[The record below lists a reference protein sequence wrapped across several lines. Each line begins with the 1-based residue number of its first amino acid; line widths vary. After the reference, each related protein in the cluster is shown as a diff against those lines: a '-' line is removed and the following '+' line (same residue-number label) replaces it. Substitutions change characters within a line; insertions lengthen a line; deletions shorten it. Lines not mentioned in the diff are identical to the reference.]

1 MSEDIHEKLDELE
14 KEIEKAKEE
23 KSKLTGMLETLLE
36 QMEERF
42 GISSVKEATDLL
54 NEIKEKMGNLD
65 KQLNEKYDKL
75 KESFE
80 W

>member
-1 MSEDIHEKLDELE
+1 MSEDIHKKLDELE

>member
-65 KQLNEKYDKL
+65 TQLNEKYDKL

>member
-1 MSEDIHEKLDELE
+1 MSEDIHKKLDELE

-65 KQLNEKYDKL
+65 TQLNEKYDKL